1 MFSGLSSLTQLWLN
15 TNSLNELPA
24 GLFSG
29 LSSLTTLDLLQND
42 RILPL
47 IVSLEKVGAAGVRAV
62 APAGA
67 PFALTLPVVVANG
80 ALAGGATTLAIAAGE
95 VATEAVT
102 VVPGNTGAVTV
113 DLGTPLPRLPSGH
126 QGYAI
131 TRAATGL
138 PVTTQAATTCT
149 LNQGDLWCG
158 VVTVDP
164 VAVTGLTNG
173 HGYSDAGSAGDLT
186 VPRGFTAGP
195 DTYTINT
202 VATGAF
208 DGGQGLL
215 FSLDSG
221 LTAAVSSS
229 LELHVRGDQFA
240 FSDSADVPQ
249 AGVYFW
255 PTSQDWSSEPSVTLT
270 LRGLASMDATL
281 SDLAVSD
288 GGSDL
293 LTFASGTT
301 TYTAMVANDV
311 ATVTFTATKN
321 DAGASVE
328 YLDADGNVL
337 ADADTTEDGFQVV
350 LEVALAVGANAIT
363 VRVTAENGTPVQ
375 DYTVTVTRAEGPP
388 TVTVAAALTVTVA
401 VSQTGSVLQ
410 DASAV
415 PSSVTFAADAATAT
429 LALATNDDDTDDDD
443 GTVTVTLGAD
453 TGYQVGTPGAA
464 TVAVSDNDVPVDF
477 VLAVPATVAEDAG
490 TATVTVTATTA
501 ENAPPATPVE
511 VQLARV
517 GGTATGGT
525 DYDAVSV
532 TARFQVSDFAA
543 AMVDGQPRYQAEW
556 THDVVIHDDEVVEDD
571 ETVVLE
577 MSPTSAFLLILTLQ
591 GGIDAVRKTLTI
603 VDNDLPVVTIAAD
616 ADVVGED
623 SGAAGFTLSRTGPT
637 AASLTVTVAV
647 TPEADRDLLPDGA
660 AAQRTVTFA
669 AGSATTT
676 LTVTLDDDD
685 LAETSG
691 TLTVQVQEG
700 DGYTVGTP
708 SSAAVTITDGDTGT
722 LQPAGLAASA
732 GPRAGEVVLTWDAV
746 ALWLEFRGHQYRYKT
761 DGGYGSWTDIPDSGP
776 RQANGTGW
784 SVSGLAAGQVHT
796 FQVRA
801 YETPAVGDP
810 VYGVASDEVS
820 ATPLAGQVTLH
831 LSGVNNATLE
841 GGTVTVTAMV
851 APASATAFTVTV
863 TASPVAPATDG
874 DFELSTNQELSF
886 AADATDSTG
895 TVTIRLV
902 DDDLTEPNDVVTVSG
917 AVSDAAIT
925 APADVTLTIAN
936 DDDDEDVRYDV
947 AVTAPATVDEDAGT
961 ADVTVTLTTTQN
973 SAPTIGPFLLYQ
985 PKPET
990 ATPDADY
997 TPPPKVGGVVTTVPV
1012 AAFSQNAAGT
1022 AYVAQATFTI
1032 GIVDDSLDEADETIV
1047 FEVSTAKDKSPAHT
1061 LTITDNDDPPVVSV
1075 EDETAAEGDPL
1086 EFTVALSAVSG
1097 REVTVDWA
1105 TSVEAGDTAT
1115 AGTDFTAANDTLT
1128 FMPGDTT
1135 ATFTVQTTED
1145 TTGEA
1150 NETFTVTLSNPS
1162 NATLATDP
1170 TATGTITND
1179 DTPAVSFGA
1188 GTYSVDEG
1196 GTVEVTVQLDAAP
1209 GREVVV
1215 PVSAAGAGGA
1225 TPQGE
1230 TGADWSGVP
1239 ENVTF
1244 GATDTA
1250 QTFTLA
1256 ATDDADVDPG
1266 ESVALSFG
1274 TLPAGVTAGT
1284 PSEATV
1290 TIVDNDAADAV
1301 NCTLD
1306 TGDLWCGVVTVG
1318 TSSDGVGFVAAD
1330 PDTDPDVGA
1339 LTDNNGDQ
1347 TITIGSDSYT
1357 ISSLLVRNSPA
1368 GALSIDLDKSF
1379 PTDDVATLEFY
1390 IGTSTKTF
1398 KVSEATAYAT
1408 DFGYFWTDSGLS
1420 WSDGGPDV
1428 TLRLRRAAA
1437 APDAP
1442 IDFTATAGDAHVAL
1456 AWKAAA
1462 SDSGVT
1468 GYEYRYK
1475 TGGDYPANW
1484 TPIANSGL
1492 DEANESGFTVKGLTN
1507 GTDYTFELRAVIGD
1521 VKGDTVEQG
1530 PVTPMAAVVLAELS
1544 VAAASASEGD
1554 PVEFTVTLSPV
1565 SGREVTVEWATSVE
1579 TGDNATAGTDFTAAS
1594 DTLTFMPGDTTATFT
1609 VQTTADTVDEDDETF
1624 TVTLSNPSSSATLA
1638 TDPTATGTIRDD
1650 DTAPTIDRV
1659 AVTSTPVLT
1668 SSGGS
1673 TPDTY
1678 GAGETIEVSVIFNQA
1693 VTATTGTDFELS
1705 VAGAKGAPLLRGSGT
1720 ATLVFGYTVPAG
1732 ASDTDGIWIGDQDRT
1747 LVGNRNV
1754 NPQTGTITSV
1764 ASGVE
1769 ADLTHAELGM
1779 QSGHKVDG
1787 SRSIVQM
1794 AVTSTP
1800 LLTSSGGSTP
1810 DTYGGAGET
1819 IRFTVTFNVAVDVTG
1834 DPVFTF
1840 ELGNSGAARE
1850 VDAAYESGS
1859 GTAELVFGYAVVST
1873 DMDGNGISLVG
1884 GSDLAGRDSP
1894 VDLDTDDSIR
1904 FTGTGTDVPLAWPTG
1919 SGTQSR
1925 HKVNGSRSP
1934 LMDATLRAL
1943 VVNDGSTD
1951 LTLTPDFAP
1960 DEYDYTASS
1969 VVNAVDE
1976 VTVTA
1981 KKNDAGARIEY
1992 RDASDMPLDDADSA
2006 AGHQVAVAEGD
2017 TVIKVR
2023 VTAEDRMTVQDYTV
2037 TVNRSAL
2044 PTLSVADASA
2054 VEGSAVTF
2062 TVTLSK
2068 AATQNLTATWTASLE
2083 MGDTAAAADFTDLP
2097 AATGTVTV
2105 IAGRRTAT
2113 FPVATAQDTTDE
2125 ENETFTVTLSNLSNA
2140 ELAADPTATGT
2151 ITDDDEAMTTL
2162 SVADASAREGDQAAF
2177 TVTLSAVSGRTVTVR
2192 WRTAVETGDT
2202 ATAGTDFTAAS
2213 GTLSIAAGGTMGTV
2227 KVWTKRDM
2235 VDDEEDET
2243 FTLVLS
2249 NPTNGTLDG
2258 GGTTLKASATIR
2270 NSTVPALKFGQS
2282 SVAIEEAGRAQI
2294 VLELDRPATTPIMV
2308 HWDTTPVSAE
2318 PDVDYDA
2325 AGGTVTF
2332 EVGETEV
2339 RFDIPLVN
2347 DVRLEYTEIFR
2358 VTLRPEDGT
2367 LVWIGMSWREYTI
2380 IDVDDAMLSMDVEM
2394 VVDEGAGSATITV
2407 STAEDI
2413 DFAFEL
2419 KYETAPGIVVPEAVG
2434 DPDAG
2439 YAAEAAALR
2448 YAAAEEGAD
2457 YTRTAGT
2464 LTFAANEQSRTITV
2478 PLIDDRADEE
2488 RELFQVWLLRTKE
2501 LDRRI
2506 RHSKRPA
2513 RVVIVD
2519 DDPPELSVADA
2530 SAAEGSP
2537 VTFRVTLSGAATQDV
2552 TATWTASLETGDT
2565 AAAAD
2570 FTDLAAATG
2579 TVTVMAGRTTATFPV
2594 ATKEDTAEENHE
2606 TFTVTLSSPSANAQ
2620 LAPAATA
2627 TGTINDDDDGTALPE
2642 LSVTDATA
2650 NEGDP
2655 LKFTVTQSAAAADD
2669 VTVNWTATLESGDT
2683 AESGA
2688 FGDLLE
2694 TTGMVTVTAGQT
2706 TATVTV
2712 ATRDDTADEED
2723 ETFTLT
2729 LSNAPGAVLGADST
2743 ATGTIVDDDARP
2755 VLSVAYAEAPE
2766 GQAVEFTVELS
2777 PASEKTVTVAWEAA
2791 TLDEENTAAA
2801 GDFTAVSATT
2811 LTFMPGETEKTV
2823 TVQTTHDTV
2832 DEDDET
2838 FTVTLSNPSNA
2849 TLRKATAKG
2858 AIVDDDASPTLGFED
2873 DAEATEGDDVTFTV
2887 TLSPVSGR
2895 TVKVKVA
2902 TSIES
2907 SDTAAAGDFTAVP
2920 ATTLTFMPGE
2930 TEKTVTVQTTA
2941 DTNGEADETFTLT
2954 LSSPSNAALGDAMAT
2969 ATIVND
2975 DSATLGV
2982 ADASATEGSAV
2993 TFMVTLLPAST
3004 QTVTVNWA
3012 ASVETGDTATAG
3024 TDFTAVSAT
3033 TLTFMPGDTAK
3044 PVTVQTTHDTVDE
3057 ANETFTVTLSN
3068 PSSDA
3073 MLATDPTAT
3082 GTIDDD
3088 DDPPAL
3094 GFEDDAEATEGSAVT
3109 FTVTL
3114 SPVSGREVTV
3124 EWATSVET
3132 GDTATAGTDFT
3143 AVPATTLTFM
3153 PGDTAQTVT
3162 VQTTA
3167 DTNGEADETF
3177 TVTLSSLSNAT
3188 LGDAMATATIVNDD
3202 SATLGVADATATE
3215 GSAVTFMV
3223 TLLPASTQTATVN
3236 WAASAETGDTAT
3248 AGTDFTAVSATTLTF
3263 MPGETEKT
3271 VTVQTTHDTVDE
3283 DNETFTVTLSNP
3295 SSDAM
3300 LATDP
3305 TATGTIDDDD
3315 DRPTL
3320 GFEDD
3325 AEATE
3330 GSAVTFTVTLS
3341 PVSGREVTV
3350 DWATSVETGDTAI
3363 AGTDFTA
3370 VAATTLTFMPGDTE
3384 KPVTVQTTADTNGE
3398 ADETF
3403 TVTLSS
3409 PSKATLG
3416 DEMAT
3421 ATILND
3427 DSATLGFE
3435 DDAEATEGSAVT
3447 FTVTLLPAST
3457 QTVTVDWAAS
3467 AETGDTAIAGTDF
3480 TAVAATTLTF
3490 MPGETEKTVTVQTTH
3505 DTVDEDNETFT
3516 VTLSNPSSD
3525 AMLATDPTA
3534 TGTIDDDDGPPT
3546 LGFEDDAAATEGDD
3560 VTFTVT
3566 LSAAST
3572 QTVTVNWAT
3581 SVETGDTA
3589 TAGTDFT
3596 AVPATTLTFM
3606 PGETAQTVT
3615 VQTTEDTVD
3624 EDKETFTVTLSS
3636 PSSNAT
3642 LAADPTATGTIVD
3655 GAPNAAPTAADGTV
3669 TTDEDTAYA
3678 FDASDFGFADTD
3690 TDDGL
3695 ASVRVVTLPGSGT
3708 LAVSGSAVSA
3718 DQEVAAS
3725 DLGGNLT
3732 FTPAADGHGS
3742 GYASFTFR
3750 VSDGTDESA
3759 ADYTMTIDVNAVND
3773 APSAG
3778 TVTIDD
3784 TAPMV
3789 GDELTAST
3797 ADVADPDGLP
3807 DPFEPTWQWYR
3818 TPAGGAEAVISGAAS
3833 ATYTVVEADL
3843 DAALTAKASWTDL
3856 GGFANTLASAA
3867 TSAVTATLPELSVA
3881 DGSATEGSPVT
3892 FTVTLS
3898 AAAAENVTVNWAASV
3913 ETGDTAI
3920 AGTDFTA
3927 VPATT
3932 LTFMPSDTTQ
3942 TVTVQTTVD
3951 STGED
3956 KETFTVTLSSPSSNA
3971 TLAADPTAT
3980 GTIVDGDA
3988 PNAVP
3993 TAAAGTVT
4001 TDEDTAYAFEASDF
4015 GFVDTDT
4022 DDELASVRVVTL
4034 PGSGTLAVSG
4044 SAVSVDQEVAASDL
4058 GGNLTYTPAADGH
4071 GSGYASFTFR
4081 VSDGSAESAADYT
4094 MTIDVNAVN
4103 DAPSAG
4109 TVTIDATAP
4118 MVGDELTASTADVA
4132 DPDGLPDP
4140 FEPTWQWYRTPAG
4153 GAEAVISGAASATYT
4168 VVEADL
4174 DAALTAKASWTDLG
4188 GFANTLASAAT
4199 SAVTAP
4205 LPELSVADG
4214 SATEGEDVTFTVTLS
4229 AAAAENVT
4237 VNWATSVETGDTAI
4251 AGTDFT
4257 AVPATTL
4264 TFMPSDTTQTV
4275 TVQTTVDSTGE
4286 DKETFT
4292 VTLSSPSSNA
4302 TLATDPTATGTI
4314 VDGDAP
4320 NAAPTAAAGTV
4331 TTNEDTAYAFGASD
4345 FGFVD
4350 TDTDDELASVRV
4362 VTLPGSGTLAV
4373 SGSAV
4378 SADQEV
4384 AASDLGGDLTFTPAA
4399 DEHGSGYASF
4409 TFRVSD
4415 GTDESAADY
4424 TMTIDVNAVNDAPT
4438 VASALPDRS
4447 ATVGEEFSYQV
4458 PEDAFSD
4465 VDGDTLSYAA
4475 AQDDDSALPEWLSFD
4490 ATTRTFTGT
4499 AAAEDTGT
4507 VTVQVTA
4514 SDGNGETA
4522 SATFA
4527 LEVTA
4532 AANAAPTAAAGT
4544 VTTDEDT
4551 AYAFGASDFGFADA
4565 DTDDELASVRVVTL
4579 PGSGTLAVSG
4589 SAVSADQEVAASNL
4603 GGDLTFTPAADGH
4616 GSGYASFTFR
4626 VSDGTDESAAD
4637 YTMTIDV
4644 TPVNDTPT
4652 AADGTVTTD
4661 EDTAYAFDAS
4671 DFGFVDTDTGD
4682 GLASVRVVTL
4692 PGSGTLAVSGSAVSA
4707 DQEVAAS
4714 DLGGNLTFTPAADAH
4729 GSGYASFTFR
4739 VSDGSAES
4747 AADYTMTIDVNA
4759 VNDAPTAAD
4768 QTVTTDE
4775 DTAYAFDASEFG
4787 FADADTGA
4795 ELASVRVVTLPGS
4808 GTLAVSG
4815 SAVSADQEVAASN
4828 LGGDLTFTPAADGHG
4843 SGYASFTFR
4852 VSDGSDESAA
4862 DYTMTI
4868 DVTSVNDAPSAGT
4881 VTIDDTAPVVGDE
4894 LTATAA
4900 GIVDPDGL
4908 PAPLLLSWQW
4918 YGTRAGGSETEIAGA
4933 TAATYLVR
4941 DADAGAALTA
4951 KATYQD
4957 SGGFANTL
4965 ASAPTGAVGRAPVL
4979 SVGNA
4984 SATEGQAVTFTVRL
4998 SAASTQA
5005 VTVDWAASAE
5015 SGDTA
5020 GSGDFT
5026 TVSAT
5031 TLIFTAGQTE
5041 KTVTVATTG
5050 DTLDEENETFTVRLT
5065 NATNA
5070 TLPDPPTATGTI
5082 DDDDGA
5088 PVLSVGNASATE
5100 GRAVTF
5106 TVRLSAASGREVRVD
5121 WAASA
5126 ESGDTAGSGDFTAA
5140 NGALIFTAGQT
5151 EKGIRVATTGDSAAE
5166 ENETFT
5172 LRLTNATNATLG
5184 TDPTATGTIDDDDDA
5199 DATPPPPPPPV
5210 APEVEATAG
5219 SYTSLEVRW
5228 TAPTGGPAVTGYELR
5243 YRERLLPVR
5252 AHRAAAHRQ
5261 GGAWTEWPHGGTG
5274 TEATITGLQVNTAYE
5289 VDVRAVYGEV
5299 RSAWVRVLGRVPER
5313 RRRWG
5318 CSMTVVTA
5326 GADGM
5331 WSGGA
5336 GGGAGAVQRA
5346 GDGAAAGGMAQRR
5359 RAGAGAGADGG
5370 AGVRHR
5376 AAAGVW
5382 LSRVGGA
5389 GEVHGRFGDGHA
5401 ELRLHGDGSRRR
5413 VGFGGGAGQG
5423 GAARRGDPH
5432 AGRGRHGNGR
5442 GADACAD
5449 AGGAAGRQRGPRMD
5463 GGGENPGADAVHA

>member
-1 MFSGLSSLTQLWLN
+1 M
-15 TNSLNELPA
+15 
-24 GLFSG
+24 
-29 LSSLTTLDLLQND
+29 
-42 RILPL
+42 
-47 IVSLEKVGAAGVRAV
+47 RAV

-95 VATEAVT
+95 VATDAVT

-208 DGGQGLL
+208 DGEQGLL

-388 TVTVAAALTVTVA
+388 TVTVAAATGGETVTEGTDAAFTLSRTGATAAALTVTVA

-415 PSSVTFAADAATAT
+415 PSSVTFDAGSDEAT

-443 GTVTVTLGAD
+443 GTVTVTLGTG

-501 ENAPPATPVE
+501 ENAPPATLVE

-517 GGTATGGT
+517 GGTATGGD

-532 TARFQVSDFAA
+532 TARFQVSDFAPA
-543 AMVDGQPRYQAEW
+543 TVDGQPRYQAEW
-556 THDVVIHDDEVVEDD
+556 THDVVIHDDEEVEGD

-577 MSPTSAFLLILTLQ
+577 MSPTSAFLSIYTLQ
-591 GGIDAVRKTLTI
+591 GGIDAVRATLTI

-637 AASLTVTVAV
+637 EASLTVTVAV

-691 TLTVQVQEG
+691 ALTVQVQEG

-831 LSGVNNATLE
+831 LSGVNNAALE

-936 DDDDEDVRYDV
+936 DDEDVRYDV

-997 TPPPKVGGVVTTVPV
+997 TPPPKVEGVVTTVPV

-1188 GTYSVDEG
+1188 GSYSVDEG
-1196 GTVEVTVQLDAAP
+1196 GTVEVTVQLNAAP

-1225 TPQGE
+1225 TPPGE

-1239 ENVTF
+1239 ESVTF

-1256 ATDDADVDPG
+1256 ATDDADVDPD

-1306 TGDLWCGVVTVG
+1306 TGDLWCGKVTVG

-1398 KVSEATAYAT
+1398 KVSEATAYAI

-1530 PVTPMAAVVLAELS
+1530 PVTPMAAVVLSSDATLSALTVTAGGTDLVTFASGTTDYTPTVENDVAEVTVTAMTTDSGATIEYLDGDDATITDADTAKDDLQVTLAEGDNVIKVMVTAADDSTQTYTVTVNRAEALAELS

-1554 PVEFTVTLSPV
+1554 PVEFTVTLSPAAA
-1565 SGREVTVEWATSVE
+1565 ENVTVDWATSVE

-1668 SSGGS
+1668 SSGGGS

-1693 VTATTGTDFELS
+1693 VTATTDTDFELS

-1992 RDASDMPLDDADSA
+1992 LDASDMPLDDADSA

-2105 IAGRRTAT
+2105 MAGRRTAT

-2192 WRTAVETGDT
+2192 WWTAVETGDT

-2213 GTLSIAAGGTMGTV
+2213 GTLSIAAGETMGTV
-2227 KVWTKRDM
+2227 KVSTNRDS

-2270 NSTVPALKFGQS
+2270 NSTVPALKFAQS

-2325 AGGTVTF
+2325 AGGTVRF
-2332 EVGETEV
+2332 EIGETEV

-2347 DVRLEYTEIFR
+2347 DVRLEYTETFR

-2367 LVWIGMSWREYTI
+2367 LVWIGTSERDYTI
-2380 IDVDDAMLSMDVEM
+2380 IDVDAAMLSMDVEM

-2464 LTFAANEQSRTITV
+2464 LTFAANVQSRTITV

-2506 RHSKRPA
+2506 RHPTRPA

-2627 TGTINDDDDGTALPE
+2627 RGTINDDDDGTALPE

-2655 LKFTVTQSAAAADD
+2655 LEFTVTQSAAAADD

-2743 ATGTIVDDDARP
+2743 ATGTIVDDDDPP
-2755 VLSVAYAEAPE
+2755 VLRVATAEAPE
-2766 GQAVEFTVELS
+2766 GEAVEFTVELS

-2791 TLDEENTAAA
+2791 TLDDENTAAA
-2801 GDFTAVSATT
+2801 GDFTAVPAAT

-2858 AIVDDDASPTLGFED
+2858 WIVDDDDPPAVSVA
-2873 DAEATEGDDVTFTV
+2873 DAEATEGSAVTFTV

-2941 DTNGEADETFTLT
+2941 DTNGEADETFTVT
-2954 LSSPSNAALGDAMAT
+2954 LSSPSNATLGDAMAT

-2982 ADASATEGSAV
+2982 ADASATEASAV

-3012 ASVETGDTATAG
+3012 ASAETGDTATAG

-3153 PGDTAQTVT
+3153 PGDTTQTVT

-3215 GSAVTFMV
+3215 GDDLTFMV
-3223 TLLPASTQTATVN
+3223 TLLPASTQTVTVN

-3248 AGTDFTAVSATTLTF
+3248 AGTDFTAVAATTLTF

-3370 VAATTLTFMPGDTE
+3370 VPAATLTFMPGETE

-3467 AETGDTAIAGTDF
+3467 AETGDTATAGTDF

-3490 MPGETEKTVTVQTTH
+3490 MPGDTAKTVTVQTTH
-3505 DTVDEDNETFT
+3505 DTRRGQRD
-3516 VTLSNPSSD
+3516 LHGD
-3525 AMLATDPTA
+3525 AVEPVVGRDA
-3534 TGTIDDDDGPPT
+3534 GDGP
-3546 LGFEDDAAATEGDD
+3546 
-3560 VTFTVT
+3560 
-3566 LSAAST
+3566 
-3572 QTVTVNWAT
+3572 
-3581 SVETGDTA
+3581 
-3589 TAGTDFT
+3589 
-3596 AVPATTLTFM
+3596 
-3606 PGETAQTVT
+3606 
-3615 VQTTEDTVD
+3615 
-3624 EDKETFTVTLSS
+3624 
-3636 PSSNAT
+3636 
-3642 LAADPTATGTIVD
+3642 D
-3655 GAPNAAPTAADGTV
+3655 G
-3669 TTDEDTAYA
+3669 
-3678 FDASDFGFADTD
+3678 
-3690 TDDGL
+3690 
-3695 ASVRVVTLPGSGT
+3695 
-3708 LAVSGSAVSA
+3708 
-3718 DQEVAAS
+3718 
-3725 DLGGNLT
+3725 
-3732 FTPAADGHGS
+3732 DGH
-3742 GYASFTFR
+3742 
-3750 VSDGTDESA
+3750 
-3759 ADYTMTIDVNAVND
+3759 
-3773 APSAG
+3773 
-3778 TVTIDD
+3778 
-3784 TAPMV
+3784 
-3789 GDELTAST
+3789 
-3797 ADVADPDGLP
+3797 
-3807 DPFEPTWQWYR
+3807 
-3818 TPAGGAEAVISGAAS
+3818 
-3833 ATYTVVEADL
+3833 
-3843 DAALTAKASWTDL
+3843 
-3856 GGFANTLASAA
+3856 
-3867 TSAVTATLPELSVA
+3867 
-3881 DGSATEGSPVT
+3881 
-3892 FTVTLS
+3892 
-3898 AAAAENVTVNWAASV
+3898 
-3913 ETGDTAI
+3913 
-3920 AGTDFTA
+3920 
-3927 VPATT
+3927 
-3932 LTFMPSDTTQ
+3932 
-3942 TVTVQTTVD
+3942 
-3951 STGED
+3951 
-3956 KETFTVTLSSPSSNA
+3956 
-3971 TLAADPTAT
+3971 
-3980 GTIVDGDA
+3980 
-3988 PNAVP
+3988 
-3993 TAAAGTVT
+3993 
-4001 TDEDTAYAFEASDF
+4001 
-4015 GFVDTDT
+4015 
-4022 DDELASVRVVTL
+4022 
-4034 PGSGTLAVSG
+4034 
-4044 SAVSVDQEVAASDL
+4044 
-4058 GGNLTYTPAADGH
+4058 
-4071 GSGYASFTFR
+4071 
-4081 VSDGSAESAADYT
+4081 
-4094 MTIDVNAVN
+4094 
-4103 DAPSAG
+4103 
-4109 TVTIDATAP
+4109 
-4118 MVGDELTASTADVA
+4118 
-4132 DPDGLPDP
+4132 
-4140 FEPTWQWYRTPAG
+4140 
-4153 GAEAVISGAASATYT
+4153 
-4168 VVEADL
+4168 
-4174 DAALTAKASWTDLG
+4174 
-4188 GFANTLASAAT
+4188 
-4199 SAVTAP
+4199 
-4205 LPELSVADG
+4205 
-4214 SATEGEDVTFTVTLS
+4214 
-4229 AAAAENVT
+4229 
-4237 VNWATSVETGDTAI
+4237 
-4251 AGTDFT
+4251 
-4257 AVPATTL
+4257 
-4264 TFMPSDTTQTV
+4264 
-4275 TVQTTVDSTGE
+4275 
-4286 DKETFT
+4286 
-4292 VTLSSPSSNA
+4292 
-4302 TLATDPTATGTI
+4302 
-4314 VDGDAP
+4314 
-4320 NAAPTAAAGTV
+4320 
-4331 TTNEDTAYAFGASD
+4331 
-4345 FGFVD
+4345 
-4350 TDTDDELASVRV
+4350 
-4362 VTLPGSGTLAV
+4362 
-4373 SGSAV
+4373 
-4378 SADQEV
+4378 
-4384 AASDLGGDLTFTPAA
+4384 
-4399 DEHGSGYASF
+4399 
-4409 TFRVSD
+4409 
-4415 GTDESAADY
+4415 
-4424 TMTIDVNAVNDAPT
+4424 
-4438 VASALPDRS
+4438 DR
-4447 ATVGEEFSYQV
+4447 
-4458 PEDAFSD
+4458 
-4465 VDGDTLSYAA
+4465 
-4475 AQDDDSALPEWLSFD
+4475 
-4490 ATTRTFTGT
+4490 R
-4499 AAAEDTGT
+4499 
-4507 VTVQVTA
+4507 
-4514 SDGNGETA
+4514 
-4522 SATFA
+4522 
-4527 LEVTA
+4527 
-4532 AANAAPTAAAGT
+4532 
-4544 VTTDEDT
+4544 
-4551 AYAFGASDFGFADA
+4551 
-4565 DTDDELASVRVVTL
+4565 R
-4579 PGSGTLAVSG
+4579 
-4589 SAVSADQEVAASNL
+4589 
-4603 GGDLTFTPAADGH
+4603 
-4616 GSGYASFTFR
+4616 R
-4626 VSDGTDESAAD
+4626 
-4637 YTMTIDV
+4637 
-4644 TPVNDTPT
+4644 
-4652 AADGTVTTD
+4652 
-4661 EDTAYAFDAS
+4661 
-4671 DFGFVDTDTGD
+4671 
-4682 GLASVRVVTL
+4682 R
-4692 PGSGTLAVSGSAVSA
+4692 
-4707 DQEVAAS
+4707 
-4714 DLGGNLTFTPAADAH
+4714 AADA
-4729 GSGYASFTFR
+4729 GLRGR
-4739 VSDGSAES
+4739 
-4747 AADYTMTIDVNA
+4747 
-4759 VNDAPTAAD
+4759 
-4768 QTVTTDE
+4768 
-4775 DTAYAFDASEFG
+4775 
-4787 FADADTGA
+4787 
-4795 ELASVRVVTLPGS
+4795 R
-4808 GTLAVSG
+4808 
-4815 SAVSADQEVAASN
+4815 
-4828 LGGDLTFTPAADGHG
+4828 GGD
-4843 SGYASFTFR
+4843 
-4852 VSDGSDESAA
+4852 
-4862 DYTMTI
+4862 
-4868 DVTSVNDAPSAGT
+4868 
-4881 VTIDDTAPVVGDE
+4881 
-4894 LTATAA
+4894 
-4900 GIVDPDGL
+4900 
-4908 PAPLLLSWQW
+4908 
-4918 YGTRAGGSETEIAGA
+4918 
-4933 TAATYLVR
+4933 
-4941 DADAGAALTA
+4941 
-4951 KATYQD
+4951 
-4957 SGGFANTL
+4957 
-4965 ASAPTGAVGRAPVL
+4965 
-4979 SVGNA
+4979 
-4984 SATEGQAVTFTVRL
+4984 
-4998 SAASTQA
+4998 
-5005 VTVDWAASAE
+5005 
-5015 SGDTA
+5015 
-5020 GSGDFT
+5020 
-5026 TVSAT
+5026 
-5031 TLIFTAGQTE
+5031 
-5041 KTVTVATTG
+5041 
-5050 DTLDEENETFTVRLT
+5050 
-5065 NATNA
+5065 
-5070 TLPDPPTATGTI
+5070 
-5082 DDDDGA
+5082 
-5088 PVLSVGNASATE
+5088 
-5100 GRAVTF
+5100 
-5106 TVRLSAASGREVRVD
+5106 
-5121 WAASA
+5121 
-5126 ESGDTAGSGDFTAA
+5126 
-5140 NGALIFTAGQT
+5140 
-5151 EKGIRVATTGDSAAE
+5151 
-5166 ENETFT
+5166 
-5172 LRLTNATNATLG
+5172 
-5184 TDPTATGTIDDDDDA
+5184 
-5199 DATPPPPPPPV
+5199 
-5210 APEVEATAG
+5210 
-5219 SYTSLEVRW
+5219 
-5228 TAPTGGPAVTGYELR
+5228 
-5243 YRERLLPVR
+5243 
-5252 AHRAAAHRQ
+5252 
-5261 GGAWTEWPHGGTG
+5261 
-5274 TEATITGLQVNTAYE
+5274 
-5289 VDVRAVYGEV
+5289 
-5299 RSAWVRVLGRVPER
+5299 
-5313 RRRWG
+5313 
-5318 CSMTVVTA
+5318 
-5326 GADGM
+5326 
-5331 WSGGA
+5331 
-5336 GGGAGAVQRA
+5336 
-5346 GDGAAAGGMAQRR
+5346 
-5359 RAGAGAGADGG
+5359 
-5370 AGVRHR
+5370 
-5376 AAAGVW
+5376 
-5382 LSRVGGA
+5382 
-5389 GEVHGRFGDGHA
+5389 
-5401 ELRLHGDGSRRR
+5401 
-5413 VGFGGGAGQG
+5413 
-5423 GAARRGDPH
+5423 
-5432 AGRGRHGNGR
+5432 RGR
-5442 GADACAD
+5442 
-5449 AGGAAGRQRGPRMD
+5449 
-5463 GGGENPGADAVHA
+5463 